1 MQDSDSASLA
11 GEAYLIVRQR
21 ILSGQ
26 LPIGRPIS
34 RRRLATELGMSL
46 LPVSEAMLRLEFEGL
61 LESRPRA
68 GTRVRIPTP
77 EDVRGNYLV
86 REALESQAA
95 RLFAEAATDEEMTE
109 LKKLAVRVDT
119 LGTQPESRV
128 IYLTLHEKLHRR
140 IADCA
145 RCPALSHA
153 IDKTH
158 ALSSTWLC
166 NGHRTSSDPAT
177 RRHQEL
183 MAVIGN
189 RDTTAAAEAMR
200 EHVHSSMQRA
210 FERLKPY
217 FNLSKANGST
227 YTRKA
232 TPELLETQIA
242 ILDGTLSNE
251 SNGTDVALADSI
263 LI

>member
-1 MQDSDSASLA
+1 
-11 GEAYLIVRQR
+11 
-21 ILSGQ
+21 
-26 LPIGRPIS
+26 
-34 RRRLATELGMSL
+34 
-46 LPVSEAMLRLEFEGL
+46 MLRLEFEGL

-68 GTRVRIPTP
+68 GTRVRIPTQ

-119 LGTQPESRV
+119 LGTQPESRM

-145 RCPALSHA
+145 RCTALSEA
-153 IDKTH
+153 IEKTH

-166 NGHRTSSDPAT
+166 NGHRTSSDTAS

-183 MAVIGN
+183 MAIIGQRN
-189 RDTTAAAEAMR
+189 ASAAAKAMR
-200 EHVHSSMQRA
+200 EHVRSSMNRA
-210 FERLKPY
+210 LERLKPY
-217 FNLSKANGST
+217 FNLGKNST
-227 YTRKA
+227 SAYTRKA
-232 TPELLETQIA
+232 TTDLIETQI
-242 ILDGTLSNE
+242 DVFDSDSSGE
-251 SNGTDVALADSI
+251 STEANMTAG
-263 LI
+263 